1 MINFRQLDIGDA
13 ESAIE
18 LINSRPEVFMGKLD
32 DDFKNDIIEALP
44 LVLMDPLC
52 FNLGIFRDDILI
64 GFGLF
69 KEMTT
74 QPAWVWG
81 HWVTKQGDQKNLI
94 SLEML
99 RLIDKM
105 MDILF
110 AEMES
115 RGLHRFYIAYKHNSG
130 DETDLRSMGASDR
143 LFEFMTRYKKGHQ
156 YQYNFRIAEY
166 KFFTDCKV
174 PANTKPKYAYQ
185 QSILGNR
192 IWPFDLDIHVGMLD
206 QSKERGS

>member
-81 HWVTKQGDQKNLI
+81 HWVTNQKSLMN
-94 SLEML
+94 LEML

-110 AEMES
+110 EEMES

-130 DETDLRSMGASDR
+130 DETDLRSMGVSVR
-143 LFEFMTRYKKGHQ
+143 LFEFLTRYKKSHQ
-156 YQYNFRIAEY
+156 DQYNFRITEY
-166 KFFTDCKV
+166 KFFTDCIV
-174 PANTKPKYAYQ
+174 PAYTNPKYTYQ

-192 IWPFDLDIHVGMLD
+192 LWPFDLDIQVGMLD

>member
-32 DDFKNDIIEALP
+32 DDFKNNIIEALP
-44 LVLMDPLC
+44 SVLLDPLC
-52 FNLGIFRDDILI
+52 FNLGIFRDDKLI
-64 GFGLF
+64 SLGLF

-74 QPAWVWG
+74 QPAWVWVY
-81 HWVTKQGDQKNLI
+81 WVTKQGDQKTMINVQTV
-94 SLEML
+94 
-99 RLIDKM
+99 RLLDKM

-110 AEMES
+110 EEMES
-115 RGLHRFYIAYKHNSG
+115 RGLHRFYIAYKHNSR

-143 LFEFMTRYKKGHQ
+143 LLEFMTRYKKSHQ
-156 YQYNFRIAEY
+156 DQYNFRITEY
-166 KFFTDCKV
+166 KFFTDCIV
-174 PANTKPKYAYQ
+174 PAYTNPKYTYQ

-192 IWPFDLDIHVGMLD
+192 LWPFDLDIQIGMLD

>member
-13 ESAIE
+13 ELAIE

-81 HWVTKQGDQKNLI
+81 HWVTNQKSLMN
-94 SLEML
+94 LEML

-110 AEMES
+110 EEMES

-130 DETDLRSMGASDR
+130 DETDLRSMGVSVR
-143 LFEFMTRYKKGHQ
+143 LFEFLTRYKKSHQ
-156 YQYNFRIAEY
+156 DQYNFRITEY
-166 KFFTDCKV
+166 KFFTDCIV
-174 PANTKPKYAYQ
+174 PAYTNPKYTYQ

-192 IWPFDLDIHVGMLD
+192 LWPFDLDIQVGMLD

>member
-32 DDFKNDIIEALP
+32 DDFKNEIVEALP
-44 LVLMDPLC
+44 LVLMDPLF
-52 FNLGIFRDDILI
+52 FNLGIFKDGILI
-64 GFGLF
+64 SLGLF

-74 QPAWVWG
+74 QPAWVWVY
-81 HWVTKQGDQKNLI
+81 WVTKQGDQKNLI
-94 SLEML
+94 DVQTL
-99 RLIDKM
+99 RLLDKM

-110 AEMES
+110 EEMES
-115 RGLHRFYIAYKHNSG
+115 RGLYRFYIAYQHNSG
-130 DETDLRSMGASDR
+130 DKTNLRSMGATDR
-143 LFEFMTRYKKGHQ
+143 LLEFMTRYKKSHQ
-156 YQYNFRIAEY
+156 YQYNFKIAEY

-174 PANTKPKYAYQ
+174 PANTNPKYAYQ

-192 IWPFDLDIHVGMLD
+192 LWPFDLDIHVGMLD